1 MDHTS
6 TQAYI
11 AQLERKVQN
20 LTKLVEVNGLLNN
33 VLLRTD
39 VNTDAVLSYMMDTAA
54 DLTESQGAAVLMWNE
69 TKQELRFTATNSSNR
84 SAQSLIGKLVPTNS
98 IAGYVVQ
105 EQRPIMV
112 NDVSADPR
120 HYGKLDAEIEFVT
133 RSVLGVP
140 LISNQRVVGVLEVV
154 NKQKPPWT
162 PADRSN
168 LMLLAGQA
176 SIVIEVAQLLINLQH
191 AYSELSELDKLK
203 SDFIGIASHELRT
216 PLGIILGY
224 ASFLQEDP
232 DSTVRSQASKVVESA
247 LQLRRIIES
256 MVNLRYIQQKSSDLK
271 LEPHSL
277 SVMIEDL
284 RQDVTDLAQAGK
296 CHFVFNC
303 RDQSTDVLVDRIRIG
318 MALMNIVNNAISFS
332 PVDGTITIEAYVR
345 SAREAIIRIHDQG
358 IGIEPLEINNIFEE
372 FYQVEDHM
380 VRKHGGLGI
389 GLSISRAVIQ
399 AHGGTIWAESA
410 GVGHGATFNV
420 TLPLVRPDGME

>member
-1 MDHTS
+1 MNHTS

-54 DLTESQGAAVLMWNE
+54 DLTESEGAAVLMWNE

-84 SAQSLIGKLVPTNS
+84 SAQSLIGKLVPMTS

-105 EQRPIMV
+105 EQRPVMV
-112 NDVSADPR
+112 NDVTADPR
-120 HYGKLDAEIEFVT
+120 HYGKLDQEIEFVT

-154 NKQKPPWT
+154 NKQNLPWT

-176 SIVIEVAQLLINLQH
+176 AIVIEVAQLLINLQQ
-191 AYSELSELDKLK
+191 AYSELSQLDKLK

-256 MVNLRYIQQKSSDLK
+256 MVNLRYMQQKSSDLK

-277 SVMIEDL
+277 SVLLDDL

-296 CHFVFNC
+296 CNFVFNC
-303 RDQSTDVLVDRIRIG
+303 RDQSTDVLVDRIRMG

-332 PVDGTITIEAYVR
+332 PVDGTVTIEAYVR
-345 SAREAIIRIHDQG
+345 SAHEAIIRIHDQG
-358 IGIEPLEINNIFEE
+358 IGIEPLEIDNIFEE

-399 AHGGTIWAESA
+399 AHRGTIWAESE
-410 GVGHGATFNV
+410 GIGHGATFNV
-420 TLPLVRPDGME
+420 TLPLVRPDGIE

>member
-271 LEPHSL
+271 LELHSL
-277 SVMIEDL
+277 SVLIEDL